1 MTLTLDS
8 LIALVSNRVRFLQA
22 QRPIFVSV
30 GDVQKVLDL
39 DNETAQA
46 QVTLDQLES
55 LRTIS

>member
-1 MTLTLDS
+1 
-8 LIALVSNRVRFLQA
+8 
-22 QRPIFVSV
+22 
-30 GDVQKVLDL
+30 VLDL

>member
-1 MTLTLDS
+1 MILTLDT

-22 QRPIFVSV
+22 QRPIIVSV

-55 LRTIS
+55 LRPIS